1 MRLFRRKGNCAN
13 CHEISGKD
21 ALFMDNRFYNL
32 GVGFTKVNPQIAE
45 FVQALRAGEDASGF
59 SFGVSR
65 ESINKQLNKWKKEK
79 IVTLGGQN
87 LSITILD
94 VEALENIA
102 DGCEPGH

>member
-1 MRLFRRKGNCAN
+1 LDWKKSQHSIGN
-13 CHEISGKD
+13 EI
-21 ALFMDNRFYNL
+21 
-32 GVGFTKVNPQIAE
+32 
-45 FVQALRAGEDASGF
+45 
-59 SFGVSR
+59 GVSR

-102 DGCEPGH
+102 DGCVA